1 MRNNLKRQRLVVGQ
15 LTQQNLA
22 ERAGVSR
29 QTIIAIEKGSFNPSV
44 KLAKILSTTVEELL
58 ILESKD

>member
-44 KLAKILSTTVEELL
+44 KLAKILSTNVEELL